1 MTQSLDWS
9 QLILPVLHTD
19 TSLISTFA
27 FSLGDLSCET
37 FYDVRV
43 RAVNRFGQSH
53 FSQTF
58 RFYVKTENSMGNVAR
73 SLQSEAKDWS
83 SGGGR
88 TFIDNVVIIMIII
101 IMGRV
106 L

>member
-1 MTQSLDWS
+1 MDWS
-9 QLILPVLHTD
+9 QLILSVLHQD
-19 TSLISTFA
+19 ISLTTTFS
-27 FSLGDLSCET
+27 FSLGVLACET

-43 RAVNRFGQSH
+43 RAVNRFGHSH

-58 RFYVKTENSMGNVAR
+58 RFYVKTENSTGNVAR
-73 SLQSEAKDWS
+73 SLQTEDKEGSSE
-83 SGGGR
+83 GR
-88 TFIDNVVIIMIII
+88 RTLIDSAVIILIII